1 MIVLCMIVRNE
12 ARTIVQTL
20 ESVLPYVGDAVIVDT
35 GSTDDTVWK
44 AQGALMKSHLTN
56 ITREGVGGHWT
67 VQCRPWVDF
76 STNRNECL
84 EIARER
90 IKSSRICAMDPAED
104 ARLYAQHW
112 LLMLDGDSVL
122 EPFFGA
128 PQEFHVSDLQ
138 AHLRNTKHNAL
149 AITLKLGTLRYPS
162 VRLFRA
168 DSDWRYVGKV
178 HEVPISASGAEY
190 GYLPESVSIRYLG
203 TDVGEKFTAWHE
215 HVKLLES
222 QMREER
228 GENPRTVLYLAQ
240 THACLM
246 QYGEAAQY
254 YELRLKMRG
263 GWEPERWETRLR
275 LGCLDTIYTDDVR
288 EAHLIQCT
296 KDKPE
301 RAEPWFYLAEIY
313 AVRAETRRG
322 NDACFPAHG
331 VAFQW
336 ERAYLP
342 ARIAV
347 ECVQQGSKSSDLFL
361 RKDIYDYRAYML
373 LGVCAYQT
381 GRNKEARRIFE
392 ALTNLTA
399 DDRCRPS
406 DAEVLLMKQHL
417 ADIELQEER
426 TKK

>member
-1 MIVLCMIVRNE
+1 MIVRNE
-12 ARTIVQTL
+12 ARIVQTL
-20 ESVLPYVGDAVIVDT
+20 ESVLPYVGDVVIVDT
-35 GSTDDTVWK
+35 GSTDDTVHR

-56 ITREGVGGHWT
+56 VTREGVGGHWT

-84 EIARER
+84 EIAKKRMNAR
-90 IKSSRICAMDPAED
+90 LD
-104 ARLYAQHW
+104 ARYEATGKVPYDYGW
-112 LLMLDGDSVL
+112 FLMLDGDSVL
-122 EPFFGA
+122 EYTEHDAGPFFA
-128 PQEFHVSDLQ
+128 KLSRVKE
-138 AHLRNTKHNAL
+138 TAL

-203 TDVGEKFTAWHE
+203 TDAGEKFTAWHE

-222 QMREER
+222 QMKEER
-228 GENPRTVLYLAQ
+228 GENPRTVFYLAQ

-246 QYGEAAQY
+246 QYGEAAQF
-254 YELRLKMRG
+254 YELRLKMKG

-296 KDKPE
+296 KEDPG

-313 AVRAETRRG
+313 AVRAETGRG
-322 NDACFPAHG
+322 SSRSIPSLAILD
-331 VAFQW
+331 QW
-336 ERAYLP
+336 ERAYLH
-342 ARIAV
+342 AALAAQRAERMNQRIAD
-347 ECVQQGSKSSDLFL
+347 KTKALFL
-361 RKDIYDYRAYML
+361 RGDIYDYRAYML
-373 LGVCAYQT
+373 LAVCAYQT
-381 GRNKEARRIFE
+381 GRNIEARDLFDE
-392 ALTNLTA
+392 LLDSVH

-406 DAEVLLMKQHL
+406 DADVILMKQHL

-426 TKK
+426 AKK